1 MAEVAKI
8 LSNLRKDEGK
18 AEKAC
23 QIKLEQPLC
32 IESNLQ
38 WTILSRRDKVQ
49 QCTRLR
55 RRMEKQKL
63 TQGRKEVR
71 PGNHNSVEVD

>member
-1 MAEVAKI
+1 MAGVAKI

-55 RRMEKQKL
+55 RRMEKQRGEINTRERGGKSGKS
-63 TQGRKEVR
+63 QF
-71 PGNHNSVEVD
+71 S